1 MNAKLDALL
10 ANYEKM
16 EEKLVKS
23 KDKLVTTLENN
34 NLARTYHAN
43 SDMSREELRLAK
55 TRVITKT
62 IETEF

>member
-23 KDKLVTTLENN
+23 TDKLVTTLENN
-34 NLARTYHAN
+34 NLAQTYHAN
-43 SDMSREELRLAK
+43 SDMQWNG
-55 TRVITKT
+55 T
-62 IETEF
+62 